1 VGETDFVGYF
11 GVPGW
16 LGWLVGIDLL
26 FADFGSTHF
35 EVVLEGNVG
44 IKGFVEGVVQVEIV
58 VGDTAV
64 EEASGSVDMDV
75 ADIVDFGVDTAADI
89 VVFDIVGV
97 DMMEVDIGVGATVRI
112 VVADA
117 DWQS

>member
-1 VGETDFVGYF
+1 MGETDFVGYF

-26 FADFGSTHF
+26 LADFDSTHF

-44 IKGFVEGVVQVEIV
+44 IKGFVEAVVQPQIVRLVEIV
-58 VGDTAV
+58 VADTAV
-64 EEASGSVDMDV
+64 EEASGCVGMAAV
-75 ADIVDFGVDTAADI
+75 DIVDFGVDTAADI
-89 VVFDIVGV
+89 VVL
-97 DMMEVDIGVGATVRI
+97 DMMEVDIGATVRI
-112 VVADA
+112 VMADA

>member
-1 VGETDFVGYF
+1 MGETDFVGYF

-26 FADFGSTHF
+26 LADVGSTHF
-35 EVVLEGNVG
+35 EVLEGNVG
-44 IKGFVEGVVQVEIV
+44 IKGFAEAVVRAEIVGVVEIV

-64 EEASGSVDMDV
+64 EEASGSVGMV
-75 ADIVDFGVDTAADI
+75 AVDIVDGVDNTDI
-89 VVFDIVGV
+89 VVLDIVGV
-97 DMMEVDIGVGATVRI
+97 DMMGVGATVRI
-112 VVADA
+112 VVADL